1 MGNEH
6 FALGMNVRL
15 KKLHGWDGT
24 SEFEGYM
31 GMSCMLIHITLKK
44 KKTSDCYCVSFSFGV
59 VLLLPVVYYW
69 WCSGGSV
76 VVQYSWW
83 CGVVV

>member
-1 MGNEH
+1 M
-6 FALGMNVRL
+6 FDCKSCM
-15 KKLHGWDGT
+15 DGT
-24 SEFEGYM
+24 DLWNLNDIFVHVVYE
-31 GMSCMLIHITLKK
+31 HTHNLKK

-59 VLLLPVVYYW
+59 VWLLPVVYYW

>member
-1 MGNEH
+1 MGYFVTYPSVQGYVSN
-6 FALGMNVRL
+6 FL
-15 KKLHGWDGT
+15 
-24 SEFEGYM
+24 YM
-31 GMSCMLIHITLKK
+31 GGVVYVDTHNLK

-59 VLLLPVVYYW
+59 VWLLPVVYYW

-83 CGVVV
+83 CEVVV